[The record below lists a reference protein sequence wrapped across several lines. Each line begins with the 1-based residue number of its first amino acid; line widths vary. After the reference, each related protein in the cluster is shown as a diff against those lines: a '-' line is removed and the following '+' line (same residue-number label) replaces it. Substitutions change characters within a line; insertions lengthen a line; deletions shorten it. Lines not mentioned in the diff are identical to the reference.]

1 MEMKEKIVGDC
12 WRSIV
17 TPLWI
22 LLWILLV
29 TKRVCWNGS
38 NLIATLLEQVAFV
51 REKIE

>member
-17 TPLWI
+17 TP
-22 LLWILLV
+22 LWILLV